1 MFVNQW
7 MKTNPV
13 TVTSEDYLAT
23 AQEKMRAGSF
33 RHLPV
38 VDDGKL
44 IGIITDRDLRQHLG
58 HLERTKVNA
67 ATTENAVTV
76 GPRTTLEEAAKLL
89 LKHKINGLPVV
100 DGGRL
105 TGMITTSDILKA
117 FLDAMGAL
125 EEGTVRIDLLIEGKE
140 RTLAG
145 ASEIIARDGGEILG
159 MGTYQGQWEGS
170 TACYLR
176 LRAGD
181 PERLADTLKKDGYKV
196 LGVQA

>member
-44 IGIITDRDLRQHLG
+44 IGIITDRDLRQHMG

-89 LKHKINGLPVV
+89 LKHKINGLPVM

-105 TGMITTSDILKA
+105 IGMITTSDILKA

-125 EEGTVRIDLLIEGKE
+125 EEGTVRIDLTVEGNG
-140 RTLAG
+140 RTITG
-145 ASEIIARDGGEILG
+145 ASEIISREGGEILG
-159 MGTYQGQWEGS
+159 LGTYREKWEG
-170 TACYLR
+170 CPIYYLR
-176 LRAGD
+176 LRSGD
-181 PERLADTLKKDGYKV
+181 PDRLADTLRKEGYKV
-196 LGVQA
+196 GIQT

>member
-44 IGIITDRDLRQHLG
+44 IGIITDRDLRQHMG

-89 LKHKINGLPVV
+89 LKHKINGLPVM

-125 EEGTVRIDLLIEGKE
+125 EEGTIRIDLLIEGKE

-181 PERLADTLKKDGYKV
+181 PERLADALKKDGYKV